1 MKRADLKSRP
11 SVFFIGRGLIIATIL
26 IISSLSFTLGY
37 FVGKSVQPPVEIR
50 TSTIAQEEAEPDE
63 KKVVAQQ
70 PEQMKGTEEAQ
81 RTKETLKIRET
92 TKTRKYTVQVGAL
105 KNASDADA
113 LKAELDKEGYR
124 TYITRS
130 ETKKHGD
137 LYKVRIGEFDTRKE
151 AEVLSIKIKN
161 SQGLQT
167 FVTLK

>member
-1 MKRADLKSRP
+1 MKRADLKDRS
-11 SVFFIGRGLIIATIL
+11 SVFLIGRGFIIATAL
-26 IISSLSFTLGY
+26 IISSLSFALGY
-37 FVGKSVQPPVEIR
+37 FVGKSAQPPVEGR
-50 TSTIAQEEAEPDE
+50 TSIIAQEEA
-63 KKVVAQQ
+63 VAQQ
-70 PEQMKGTEEAQ
+70 PEQMKGTQEAQ

-92 TKTRKYTVQVGAL
+92 TKTKKYTVQVGAF

-130 ETKKHGD
+130 ETKKDGD

-161 SQGLQT
+161 RQGLQT